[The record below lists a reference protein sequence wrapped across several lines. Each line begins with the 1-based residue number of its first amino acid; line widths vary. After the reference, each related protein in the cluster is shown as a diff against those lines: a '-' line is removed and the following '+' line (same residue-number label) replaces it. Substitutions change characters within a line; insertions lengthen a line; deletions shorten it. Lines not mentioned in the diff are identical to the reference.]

1 MKSSLLNYAKSYVRK
16 LKRTPTSSTET
27 ARKVLYLSEALLIG
41 GHPMRYELM
50 LTSAG
55 VLDNVK
61 NERDTLFEGEQVHEK
76 IKVILSALVA
86 ELNQTEASNGTIE
99 GL

>member
-1 MKSSLLNYAKSYVRK
+1 
-16 LKRTPTSSTET
+16 
-27 ARKVLYLSEALLIG
+27 
-41 GHPMRYELM
+41 MRLELM

-61 NERDTLFEGEQVHEK
+61 NERDTVFLGEQVHEK

-86 ELNQTEASNGTIE
+86 ELNQTEVSNGTTE

>member
-1 MKSSLLNYAKSYVRK
+1 
-16 LKRTPTSSTET
+16 
-27 ARKVLYLSEALLIG
+27 
-41 GHPMRYELM
+41 MRLELT

-61 NERDTLFEGEQVHEK
+61 NERNNVFEDEQVHEK

>member
-1 MKSSLLNYAKSYVRK
+1 MG
-16 LKRTPTSSTET
+16 
-27 ARKVLYLSEALLIG
+27 ALLIG
-41 GHPMRYELM
+41 RHPMRLELT

-61 NERDTLFEGEQVHEK
+61 NERDNVFEDEQVHEK

-86 ELNQTEASNGTIE
+86 ELNQTEASNGTKE

>member
-1 MKSSLLNYAKSYVRK
+1 MGSLIPL
-16 LKRTPTSSTET
+16 
-27 ARKVLYLSEALLIG
+27 
-41 GHPMRYELM
+41 ELT

-61 NERDTLFEGEQVHEK
+61 NERDTVFEDEQVHEE
-76 IKVILSALVA
+76 IRVILSALVA
-86 ELNQTEASNGTIE
+86 ELNQTEASNGTKE